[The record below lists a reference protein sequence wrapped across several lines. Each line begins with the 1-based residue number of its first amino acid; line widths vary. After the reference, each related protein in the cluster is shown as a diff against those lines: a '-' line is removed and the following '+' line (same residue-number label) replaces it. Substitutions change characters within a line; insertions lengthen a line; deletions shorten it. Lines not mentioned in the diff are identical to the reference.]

1 MKFPAVA
8 LETPVTDELS
18 RLVGHDELTEI
29 SANDQRLC
37 KLVVPLMTDWAIF
50 D

>member
-18 RLVGHDELTEI
+18 RLVGHDELTEVGG
-29 SANDQRLC
+29 NNQRLC
-37 KLVVPLMTDWAIF
+37 KFVVPLMTNWAIF